1 MVFTRIKL
9 VATVTAYIAE
19 TCWHSP
25 YGLRELFLFR
35 QISSE
40 SSHLDEITAV
50 KSKWIFLLW
59 ICNLLLQNKSVWF
72 FVCLHK
78 FNNHYGYPR
87 AINTKH
93 RIAKQIW
100 CKHNE
105 KIWTRRVVLSFK
117 KDHRDESYFLIGI
130 GHLKQTLF
138 EALTIKKMKKW
149 RKNLRPY
156 ILFLCFGDTAR
167 RNCEA
172 ESCFC
177 YFFCC
182 RLSPKTLYV
191 WSLKH

>member
-117 KDHRDESYFLIGI
+117 KDH
-130 GHLKQTLF
+130 LKRRKLF
-138 EALTIKKMKKW
+138 
-149 RKNLRPY
+149 PY
-156 ILFLCFGDTAR
+156 WHW
-167 RNCEA
+167 
-172 ESCFC
+172 
-177 YFFCC
+177 
-182 RLSPKTLYV
+182 SPETNFV
-191 WSLKH
+191 WSTNNKKNEEVEKKFAGIHSVPLFWRYCA